1 MNVRERIEAEG
12 SEANRERHRQEFF
25 DRLADRLLDVS
36 LSEPHRS
43 RVEQAFT
50 HLADEE
56 WDAAETLLREHYES
70 VCETT
75 TPQLQD
81 EHHPAACHLYGG
93 RHRTAINMLAGECFR
108 NVWI

>member
-93 RHRTAINMLAGECFR
+93 ATPDSD
-108 NVWI
+108 